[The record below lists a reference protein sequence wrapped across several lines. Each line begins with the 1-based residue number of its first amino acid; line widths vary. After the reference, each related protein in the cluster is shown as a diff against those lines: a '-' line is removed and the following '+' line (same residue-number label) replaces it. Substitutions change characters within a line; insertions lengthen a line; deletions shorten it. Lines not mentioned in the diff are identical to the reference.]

1 MHNGA
6 FRAPPAQNDDLVTT
20 LPMQHVDPP
29 PRTLAQL
36 TASFDRLQVEW
47 TRTSSSEWASVLHAV
62 VEPPAIGASF
72 PFDDLTLDTEAINVH
87 PTPADVQ
94 EARTGVTAARLAI
107 ADYGTLVIQSGPDA
121 TEASSLFPALH
132 VAVLRASD
140 VVPTMKEAFQHL
152 ETVFRA
158 HPTTAVLATGP
169 SATADMGA
177 LVRGAH
183 GPKRVHVIL
192 VEDR

>member
-1 MHNGA
+1 MPEVN
-6 FRAPPAQNDDLVTT
+6 PT
-20 LPMQHVDPP
+20 

-36 TASFDRLQVEW
+36 TASFDRLEVEW
-47 TRTSSSEWASVLHAV
+47 TRTPSSELSSVLRAI
-62 VEPPAIGASF
+62 VEPPAMGAPL
-72 PFDDLTLDTEAINVH
+72 PFDDLTVDGSTIEWH
-87 PTPADVQ
+87 PTPPQVH

-107 ADYGTLVIQSGPDA
+107 ADYGTLVIQSEPDA

-140 VVPTMKEAFQHL
+140 VVPTMKDAFQRL
-152 ETVFRA
+152 GAVLRA
-158 HPTTAVLATGP
+158 HPTTAILATGP

-183 GPKRVHVIL
+183 GPKRVHVII